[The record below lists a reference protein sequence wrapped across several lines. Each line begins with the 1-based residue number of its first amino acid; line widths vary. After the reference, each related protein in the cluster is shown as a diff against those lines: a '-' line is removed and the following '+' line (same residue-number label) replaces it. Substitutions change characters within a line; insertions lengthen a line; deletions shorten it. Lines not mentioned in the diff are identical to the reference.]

1 MLDVPVNVEGT
12 MPLMLLAG
20 VVLCSLLFVVYTL
33 VRYFEAVS
41 PLKQAIPQLRTSVE
55 AKRTRLGG
63 YEQQIVDLRE
73 VIPRDEGRLAM
84 MERWVQELNQQNDRL
99 KALAAQRERSELEK
113 QIVVGREGGA

>member
-1 MLDVPVNVEGT
+1 